1 MKQKRRERGRD
12 PGWLCSLLPT
22 AFFLLGITLGV
33 LYAGRVSERLGGE
46 LTDYL
51 TRYLSLSRQR
61 EITLSLV
68 CTAAWAYFRGPLL
81 AFVCGFTPVGTV
93 LLPLTAAVCGFLPA
107 YATGCLAASFGGTGV
122 WLALG
127 LFGLRTLTTVPCFF
141 LLAAHAWHT
150 SAALLR
156 VSFGKGHP
164 FSPVYDRRWWLRF
177 AGVCL
182 FLGCAVCGELRLTP
196 LLTQTVLEHIF

>member
-12 PGWLCSLLPT
+12 PGWLCSLLP
-22 AFFLLGITLGV
+22 AVFFLLGVTAGI
-33 LYAGRVSERLGGE
+33 LYAGRVSDRLDVE

-61 EITLSLV
+61 EVTLPLV
-68 CTAAWAYFRGPLL
+68 CATVWAYFRGPLL
-81 AFVCGFTPVGTV
+81 VFICGFTAVGTV

-107 YATGCLAASFGGTGV
+107 YAAGCLAASFGGTGI

-127 LFGLRTLTTVPCFF
+127 LFGLRTLATLPCFF

-156 VSFGKGHP
+156 VSLGKGHP
-164 FSPVYDRRWWLRF
+164 FSPVYDRRWWLCF

-182 FLGCAVCGELRLTP
+182 FLGCAVCAELRLTP
-196 LLTQTVLEHIF
+196 LLTRTVLEHIF